1 MKKVRIIRL
10 IKSIGVGERFIFY
23 LTLLGKR

>member
-1 MKKVRIIRL
+1 MKKVKMIRL
-10 IKSIGVGERFIFY
+10 IKSIGVGEKFIFY